1 MKRLLNN
8 LVALAMVT
16 CVTTIATTSTAQT
29 ATRPEGVTIGYLN
42 LVNAQLLS
50 KALGYHEKAM
60 GVPVKWVRFDTGG
73 QVNNAFAAKQ
83 LDFGSMGNPP
93 AATGVSRDMPY
104 QAVVVLN
111 MLESVEGLVVKADKN
126 IQSPKDLV
134 GKRFAMPFGST
145 AYYVSMSM
153 LRDAKIDPAS
163 VTLVDMNPADA
174 LEAWKR
180 GDIDAAYVWEPSL
193 DKMVT
198 SGGRMLVDSKEMGA
212 RGLATWDIS
221 AVTTSFAQNH
231 PALVKAFVQSE
242 CAAID
247 FWIRDP
253 EAAAVLVAREL
264 SIPLA
269 DAKRMMKGT
278 GMVPCTQQTGP
289 NYFGT
294 TAAKGRFADS
304 LVDIAAFFKSTGRL
318 TSIKDRE
325 AYADFINPSYLE
337 QLNAR

>member
-1 MKRLLNN
+1 MKRLMNN
-8 LVALAMVT
+8 IVAFAMVT
-16 CVTTIATTSTAQT
+16 CATTFASAQT
-29 ATRPEGVTIGYLN
+29 AKPPAVTIGYLN

-73 QVNNAFAAKQ
+73 QVNAAFAAKQ

-93 AATGVSRDMPY
+93 AATGVTRDMAY
-104 QAVVVLN
+104 EAVVVLN
-111 MLESVEGLVVKADKN
+111 MLESVEGLVVKANKDIK
-126 IQSPKDLV
+126 SPKDLV

-153 LRDAKIDPAS
+153 LRDAKIDPSS
-163 VTLVDMNPADA
+163 VTLIDMNPADA

-180 GDIDAAYVWEPSL
+180 DEIDAAYVWEPSL

-198 SGGRMLVDSKEMGA
+198 SGGRMLVDSKEMGK

-221 AVTTSFAQNH
+221 AVTTSFSASH
-231 PALVKAFVQSE
+231 PELVKAFVQSE

-253 EAAAVLVAREL
+253 EASAALVAKEL
-264 SIPLA
+264 SISLA
-269 DAKRMMKGT
+269 DAKRMMQGT
-278 GMVPCTQQTGP
+278 GMVPCAKQTGP
-289 NYFGT
+289 AYFGT
-294 TAAKGRFADS
+294 TVAKGKFVDS

-318 TSIKDRE
+318 PATKDRE
-325 AYADFINPSYLE
+325 AYARFINPAYLE